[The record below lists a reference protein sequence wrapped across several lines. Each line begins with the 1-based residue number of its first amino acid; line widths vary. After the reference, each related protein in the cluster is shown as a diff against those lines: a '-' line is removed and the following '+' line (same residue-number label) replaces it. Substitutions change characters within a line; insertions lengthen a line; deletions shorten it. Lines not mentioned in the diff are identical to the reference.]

1 MILKQFKGG
10 FLVLISWVKLQ
21 IINWTGKFENVQVS
35 DVGLGIITKRKLL
48 IGIFGVDEKE

>member
-35 DVGLGIITKRKLL
+35 DVGIITKRKLL